1 IASAQRQVAS
11 RTCEIR
17 KNVLEYD
24 DVMTEQR
31 EKVYS
36 ERRRGLDGE
45 DLGPQMEGIRA
56 RLVFF
61 YRSWIFINLC
71 YLTSELFSNT

>member
-17 KNVLEYD
+17 KNVLKYD

-31 EKVYS
+31 EKVSS
-36 ERRRGLDGE
+36 ELSLGGRREARRRSGRGD
-45 DLGPQMEGIRA
+45 RNA
-56 RLVFF
+56 
-61 YRSWIFINLC
+61 
-71 YLTSELFSNT
+71 FSK